1 MLYFRK
7 KTRRHRYAF
16 LSFLPHTLPVAVADG
31 LSGRLPA
38 AARPGGLVCP
48 RRCGHGALFPVVLC
62 RKPHNSCRHGNCRR
76 TASGPT
82 MVFSNIGAGGL
93 SILCLGTFFI
103 CRACLSLVQ
112 RRIPDNWSCRHGDNL
127 SPPHDQQEIFPK
139 MKTALSQLTRLR
151 ESAVFIELFYWLQ
164 RKDAPLPAPAS
175 PPRYHPASPRPYRP
189 QHQRQQ
195 LRPLPFPAVSHR

>member
-1 MLYFRK
+1 M
-7 KTRRHRYAF
+7 F
-16 LSFLPHTLPVAVADG
+16 LSLLPHTLPVAGADG

-38 AARPGGLVCP
+38 AARPDCLVCTG
-48 RRCGHGALFPVVLC
+48 RRCHGALFPVVLC
-62 RKPHNSCRHGNCRR
+62 RKPHNSCRHGNCYR
-76 TASGPT
+76 TAAVPA
-82 MVFSNIGAGGL
+82 MVFSNIGASGL

-103 CRACLSLVQ
+103 RRACLSLVQ

-127 SPPHDQQEIFPK
+127 SPPHDQQEILPK
-139 MKTALSQLTRLR
+139 VKTALSQPTRLR

-175 PPRYHPASPRPYRP
+175 LPRCHPASPRPYRP